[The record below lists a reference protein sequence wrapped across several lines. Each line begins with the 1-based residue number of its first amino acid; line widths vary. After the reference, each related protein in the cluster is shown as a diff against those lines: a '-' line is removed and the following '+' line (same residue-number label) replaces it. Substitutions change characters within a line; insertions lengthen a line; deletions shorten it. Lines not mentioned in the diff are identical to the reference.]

1 MAIYDCSI
9 FYNELEVLDYR
20 LMTLYK
26 SVDYF
31 IIVELGMTHRGVKRD
46 FIFEKNKEK
55 YKQYLD
61 KIIYIKVNE
70 DLHYKGKID
79 FGKRK
84 EFDDSIENFHRNC
97 IMKGLSKFK
106 LNLDDIILISD
117 ADEIIDPRVLKNLD
131 SIKITKIGKVHP
143 YHKLRTIAYLFAMK
157 PRKAKSLLF
166 KSYNAAELLEE
177 MPIVCEQD
185 LYYYYI
191 NNIMNIKWHGTVIVK
206 YKNIQ
211 SPQCL
216 RNLRNAL
223 PCVKNAGWHFS
234 YFGGMD
240 KVKLKL
246 NSVYELPPEKVTD
259 EVVKQRMMSNKR
271 GKWFFYGKAK
281 FIDIEKVNIPNL
293 KDFIKKYPYIEMKK

>member
-1 MAIYDCSI
+1 MRIYDCSI

-20 LMTLYK
+20 LMTLYDY
-26 SVDYF
+26 VDYF
-31 IIVELGMTHRGVKRD
+31 IIVELGITHRGIKRC
-46 FIFEKNKEK
+46 FVFEENKDK
-55 YKQYLD
+55 YKKYMD
-61 KIIYIKVNE
+61 KIIYIKIDE
-70 DLHYKGKID
+70 KKTYKGKLDYGI
-79 FGKRK
+79 RK
-84 EFDDSIENFHRNC
+84 DFDDSIENFHRNC
-97 IMKGLSKFK
+97 IMRGLRNFN
-106 LNLDDIILISD
+106 LNDDDIILISD
-117 ADEIIDPRVLKNLD
+117 ADEIISPNVLMNLD
-131 SIKITKIGKVHP
+131 SLKITKIGKVHP
-143 YHKLRTIAYLFAMK
+143 YHKLRTIAYLFAIK
-157 PRKAKSLLF
+157 PRKAKQLLF
-166 KSYNAAELLEE
+166 NNYTVAELLEE

-216 RNLRNAL
+216 RDLRNAL

-271 GKWFFYGKAK
+271 GKWFFNGKAK

>member
-20 LMTLYK
+20 FMTLYEY
-26 SVDYF
+26 VDYF
-31 IIVELGMTHRGVKRD
+31 IIVELGITHRGVKRD
-46 FIFEKNKEK
+46 FVFEKNKEK

-61 KIIYIKVNE
+61 KVIYIKVDE
-70 DLHYKGKID
+70 HLEYKGKID

-84 EFDDSIENFHRNC
+84 DYDDSIENFHRNC

-106 LNLDDIILISD
+106 LKLDDIILISD

-131 SIKITKIGKVHP
+131 SIKITKIGKVHL

-191 NNIMNIKWHGTVIVK
+191 NNIMNVKWHGTVIVK

-216 RNLRNAL
+216 RDLRNAV
-223 PCVKNAGWHFS
+223 PCIKKAGWHFS
-234 YFGGMD
+234 YFGGFD
-240 KVKLKL
+240 RVKLKL
-246 NSVYELPPEKVTD
+246 NSVYELPSEKVTN
-259 EVVKQRMMSNKR
+259 EMVKKKIKSNKR
-271 GKWFFYGKAK
+271 GKWFFEGEAK
-281 FIDIEKVNIPNL
+281 YVNVKTLDILNVEE
-293 KDFIKKYPYIEMKK
+293 FIKKYPYIEKKI